1 MIFGVPQYVDIED
14 RIAFRLTAKQLGW
27 FGLAGLIMFGFWY
40 FFEFWVF
47 VVASI
52 ICITAATSF
61 AFFRPAGL
69 SLAAFI
75 GRGVAFLTS
84 RKILWWD
91 KGVDL
96 DESRVLEKKNKES
109 STARIQSRVGIQEKR
124 KTVSELEYIAQA
136 LDRKSDL

>member
-1 MIFGVPQYVDIED
+1 MIFGVPQYIDIED

-47 VVASI
+47 VLASI
-52 ICITAATSF
+52 VCITAAISF

-75 GRGVAFLTS
+75 GRGVTFFVS
-84 RKILWWD
+84 RKILLWD
-91 KGVDL
+91 KGVEL
-96 DESRVLEKKNKES
+96 EENEFVNKKKEESLLIKAKS
-109 STARIQSRVGIQEKR
+109 RIGIQEKR
-124 KTVSELEYIAQA
+124 KTVNELEYIAQA
-136 LDRKSDL
+136 LDKKSDL